1 MDRQKAYRPD
11 KTKYPEDLRKW
22 IIRDGYHP
30 IHMEAIRIQKQRKDE
45 GLPFFLEIEGL
56 YMNSWHT
63 VLVFEDKRKY
73 SVIYFPGGMV
83 PGYPEKFEV
92 MRDVDG
98 EFDEQYRSVDL
109 DGMINILRE
118 LRDNHGEA

>member
-11 KTKYPEDLRKW
+11 KTKYPEDLRKF

-30 IHMEAIRIQKQRKDE
+30 IHMEALRTKQMRE
-45 GLPFFLEIEGL
+45 SAGLPFYEAYEGVYL
-56 YMNSWHT
+56 NSWHT
-63 VLVFEDKRKY
+63 ILVFEDKRKY

-92 MRDVDG
+92 MRDNNGD
-98 EFDEQYRSVDL
+98 FDEQYRSVDL

-118 LRDNHGEA
+118 LRDSNGEA